1 MKGAEAI
8 LSELD
13 RHGVRRGVV
22 RSEVPAEWQLSVF
35 TGRFG
40 EISGDEAGAGLSLV
54 FRLVLEAQR
63 HAEPVVWIGRRES
76 VFFPPDVAETGVDLA
91 ALPVVWIPDPL
102 SAARV
107 ADYLVRSGAFGLT
120 VLDLGVRADLPVH
133 AQTRLV
139 GLAQKHE
146 TAVLCLT
153 EKKDHRPSLGSLVSL
168 RAHVVRTQRE
178 GDRFHCQA
186 RVIKDKRRGPRWQHA
201 EVYRGPDGLC

>member
-1 MKGAEAI
+1 
-8 LSELD
+8 
-13 RHGVRRGVV
+13 VV
-22 RSEVPAEWQLSVF
+22 RSDVPVGWKLTVF
-35 TGRFG
+35 AGRLA

-63 HAEPVVWIGRRES
+63 HGEPVAWIGRRES
-76 VFFPPDVAETGVDLA
+76 VFFPPDVAETGVDLG
-91 ALPVVWIPDPL
+91 ALPVVWVSDSL
-102 SAARV
+102 TAARV

-120 VLDLGVRADLPVH
+120 VLDLGARAGLPIH

-153 EKKDHRPSLGSLVSL
+153 EKEDHRPSLGSLVSL
-168 RAHVVRTQRE
+168 RAHVVRTTRE
-178 GDRFHCQA
+178 GDRFQCQA
-186 RVIKDKRRGPRWQHA
+186 RVLKDKRRGPNWQHA